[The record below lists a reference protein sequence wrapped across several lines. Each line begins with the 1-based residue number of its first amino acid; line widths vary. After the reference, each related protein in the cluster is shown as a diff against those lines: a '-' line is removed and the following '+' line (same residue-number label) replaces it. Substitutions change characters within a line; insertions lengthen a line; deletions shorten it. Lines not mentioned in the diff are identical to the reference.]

1 MKYILFNRKTTDIGG
16 LGHSFTDYLSSYILS
31 HMFNIPFIFVKFDVL
46 INRSR
51 YMDVENTSDKF
62 YWNDYLNLNQLN
74 SNIIHIN
81 HYNLKNFQYIP
92 INIGKKWNG
101 LDFNE
106 LKIFIEE
113 NNKKYENIIYY
124 LTRNTRIYF
133 TDFFYYEKI
142 HNTNHSYTIY
152 NELNRVFYLKHNK
165 LIKNKKIINLYLRG
179 GDLRKTHKK
188 RNGFNINYPFE
199 KSSLQFIINHIQ
211 NLNDYTINIISAGNN
226 QDLIDIQNNF
236 GNNPHFNILFNKDE
250 TQMFYLMTQ
259 SDILIYKESQFPLT
273 ASFYSNGLIIRK
285 YNDDYNS
292 KLTLYP
298 DNITFFNNY
307 LFIES
312 LNDSHIDIIYKY
324 L

>member
-31 HMFNIPFIFVKFDVL
+31 IMFNMPFIFVKFDVL
-46 INRSR
+46 INRGR
-51 YMDVENTSDKF
+51 YMDVENTSNKF
-62 YWNDYLNLNQLN
+62 YWNDYLNINQLN
-74 SNIIHIN
+74 YNVIHIDN
-81 HYNLKNFQYIP
+81 NNLKNYNYIP
-92 INIGKKWNG
+92 IQIGKKWNG
-101 LDFNE
+101 LDFE
-106 LKIFIEE
+106 QLKKFILE

-133 TDFFYYEKI
+133 TDFFYYETI
-142 HNTNHSYTIY
+142 HNTKYSYSIY
-152 NELNRVFYLKHNK
+152 NELNRIFYLKHNK

-188 RNGFNINYPFE
+188 RPGFNINYPFE
-199 KSSLQFIINHIQ
+199 KSTLFYILNLIT
-211 NLNDYTINIISAGNN
+211 NLNDYNINIISAGNQ
-226 QDLIDIQNNF
+226 QDLIDINNNF
-236 GNNPHFNILFNKDE
+236 SDNKHFNILFNKNE
-250 TQMFYLMTQ
+250 SEMFYLMTQ

-273 ASFYSNGLIIRK
+273 ASYFSNGLIIRK
-285 YNDDYNS
+285 YNDEYNS

-298 DNITFFNNY
+298 QNITFFNNY

-312 LNDSHIDIIYKY
+312 LNQSHNNIIQKY